1 MLLATSTF
9 FTHALWKKCDCV
21 CVALQMQDCH
31 RLIRLCSSK
40 AHLSEAVEVGSC
52 VVVVEVGGGPHVA
65 LTFTNPPQL
74 LAADAAQLPFQEAVT
89 QQTLK

>member
-1 MLLATSTF
+1 M
-9 FTHALWKKCDCV
+9 
-21 CVALQMQDCH
+21 
-31 RLIRLCSSK
+31 
-40 AHLSEAVEVGSC
+40 GSC
-52 VVVVEVGGGPHVA
+52 VVVVGGGPHVA